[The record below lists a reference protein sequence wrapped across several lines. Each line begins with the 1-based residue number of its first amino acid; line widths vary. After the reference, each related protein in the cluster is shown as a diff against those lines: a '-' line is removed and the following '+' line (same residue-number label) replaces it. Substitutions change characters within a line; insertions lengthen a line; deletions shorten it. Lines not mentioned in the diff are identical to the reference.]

1 MVVHYIKT
9 SRFLVFCV
17 DSTTCLIDAN
27 RTIPNPDQAV
37 VDDALRFQKMLLT
50 LFFQHF
56 YVH

>member
-1 MVVHYIKT
+1 MVIHYIKT
-9 SRFLVFCV
+9 LRFLLFCV
-17 DSTTCLIDAN
+17 DSTACLTDAN
-27 RTIPNPDQAV
+27 RTISNPNQAV